1 VNVVCHVEIGAEGR
15 ELNMHVADEVEKVEQ
30 ASSYI
35 IKSSE
40 LHAELKA
47 KYIDLPTSL
56 PRHLDLFALAFSLPF
71 FHLLFQ
77 CSDVSGTSSF

>member
-1 VNVVCHVEIGAEGR
+1 VPKEG
-15 ELNMHVADEVEKVEQ
+15 ELNMHVAEEVEKVAQ

-56 PRHLDLFALAFSLPF
+56 PSRHLDLFALSFFSSPF
-71 FHLLFQ
+71 SML
-77 CSDVSGTSSF
+77 